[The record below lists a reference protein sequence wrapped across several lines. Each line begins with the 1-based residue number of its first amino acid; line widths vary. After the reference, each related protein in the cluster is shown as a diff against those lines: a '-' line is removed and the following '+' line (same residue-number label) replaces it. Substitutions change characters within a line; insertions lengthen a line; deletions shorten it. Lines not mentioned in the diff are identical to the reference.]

1 MRINEPI
8 AYILLYA
15 ALYAAFGVAS
25 PFWPKFFETR
35 GLTSQQIG
43 FILAAAMLVRLA
55 AGPLVGRLA
64 DVSRSLRLVL
74 ATCAALAAA
83 MAAALSN
90 TFWLLLIITSLQA
103 AALAPTT
110 SIADALSVNAAK
122 PQIAGKPFEYGWIR
136 GSASAAFV
144 VGTLIIGQVISRTDL
159 NPIIWMNVALL
170 VAAAAATALLPGAN
184 AQSEPRT
191 SASPGMDEVHGLLR
205 ISRFRIL
212 LVVSALVYGS
222 HAMHDAIAVIR
233 WSDAGMD
240 APIISI
246 LWSEA
251 VASEIIVFFLIGP
264 ALLSRIGPRG
274 AAALAAVAVVIR
286 WSVAGVT
293 TSVLLL
299 SIVQPLHGL
308 TFALLHLACMRMIG
322 SFVPISLCA
331 TAQAFYAF
339 GAGLTTAASVLL
351 ATALPRSRSQIGAR
365 RAGAWRPHGCIYRA
379 LHRLTERQEVD
390 LAW

>member
-122 PQIAGKPFEYGWIR
+122 PQIAGKPFEYGWITR
-136 GSASAAFV
+136 LGIGRFRAGHADHRPGNKPHRSQSDHLDECGPTRCGSSCN
-144 VGTLIIGQVISRTDL
+144 D
-159 NPIIWMNVALL
+159 
-170 VAAAAATALLPGAN
+170 VAA
-184 AQSEPRT
+184 
-191 SASPGMDEVHGLLR
+191 
-205 ISRFRIL
+205 
-212 LVVSALVYGS
+212 
-222 HAMHDAIAVIR
+222 
-233 WSDAGMD
+233 W
-240 APIISI
+240 
-246 LWSEA
+246 
-251 VASEIIVFFLIGP
+251 
-264 ALLSRIGPRG
+264 
-274 AAALAAVAVVIR
+274 
-286 WSVAGVT
+286 
-293 TSVLLL
+293 
-299 SIVQPLHGL
+299 
-308 TFALLHLACMRMIG
+308 C
-322 SFVPISLCA
+322 
-331 TAQAFYAF
+331 
-339 GAGLTTAASVLL
+339 
-351 ATALPRSRSQIGAR
+351 
-365 RAGAWRPHGCIYRA
+365 
-379 LHRLTERQEVD
+379 
-390 LAW
+390 